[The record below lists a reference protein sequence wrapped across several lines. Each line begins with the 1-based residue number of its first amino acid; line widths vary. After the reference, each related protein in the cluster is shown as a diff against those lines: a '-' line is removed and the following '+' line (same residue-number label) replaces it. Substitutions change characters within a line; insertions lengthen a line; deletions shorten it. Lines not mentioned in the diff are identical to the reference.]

1 MANITFADSTGRYDG
16 RHLDTHPLGAT
27 ETSVI
32 YLAHELA
39 KRGHNVTVF
48 THCEAAIEH
57 EGVHWRPLG
66 STPPEGCDLFVAVQH
81 TELLGLVR
89 SARRQAIWILWQP
102 NHLENFHRIWRMWR
116 HRPVPVFASQY
127 QVRTYTPLLRRRAPD
142 VADDMRN
149 PEPPLSFDF
158 RTHPIRSL
166 RYAVRIGRLRRAL
179 RLGVAW
185 AALPH
190 PHPWLVIP
198 LGLPDEIRGLPPLT
212 DPPAPHAIFA
222 SNPVRNL
229 RRLVEIWATSILP
242 RVPNAILDVYG
253 IHDLGA
259 RDAWQAWE
267 GSLLPPGL
275 PPHAK
280 ASVRI
285 HQTAPR
291 HVLMEAMRASRLM
304 LYLGHEC
311 EAFCVSL
318 AEAQALGVPAVVAPV
333 GALPERVIDGVTGFQ
348 RADPQSFAA
357 AAVSLLTDNA
367 LWRRQHEACL
377 SERKGLTWS
386 EYADRFET
394 ALLGISRSREGGG
407 QPERLEPQ

>member
-1 MANITFADSTGRYDG
+1 MANIAFADSTGHYDG
-16 RHLDTHPLGAT
+16 RYLDTHPLGAT

-32 YLAHELA
+32 YLARELA
-39 KRGHNVTVF
+39 RRGHDVTVF
-48 THCEAAIEH
+48 TNCETAVQCG
-57 EGVHWRPLG
+57 GVYWRPLG
-66 STPPEGCDLFVAVQH
+66 SASSEGCDLFVAVQH

-89 SARRQAIWILWQP
+89 SARAQAIWILWQP
-102 NHLENFHRIWRMWR
+102 NHLEQLHRIWRMWW
-116 HRPVPVFASQY
+116 HRPVPFFGSQY
-127 QVRTYTPLLRRRAPD
+127 QVQTFVPSLKRRAPD

-149 PEPPLSFDF
+149 PEPPLPIDF
-158 RTHPIRSL
+158 RTHPLRSL
-166 RYAVRIGRLRRAL
+166 RYLVRIGRLRRVL
-179 RLGVAW
+179 RIGVASIV
-185 AALPH
+185 LPRPDSRLIIH
-190 PHPWLVIP
+190 

-212 DPPAPHAIFA
+212 APPAPHAIFA

-229 RRLVEIWATSILP
+229 RRLVEIWAASILP

-253 IHDLGA
+253 IHNLGA

-267 GSLLPPGL
+267 GTLLPPGL
-275 PPHAK
+275 APHAK
-280 ASVRI
+280 ASVRV

-291 HVLMEAMRASRLM
+291 HVLMQAMRASRVM

-311 EAFCVSL
+311 EAFCIAL

-348 RADPQSFAA
+348 RADPQAFAA
-357 AAVSLLTDNA
+357 AAVSLLTDDS

-377 SERKGLTWS
+377 SERKGLTWA

-394 ALLGISRSREGGG
+394 DLLGARSSEDSE
-407 QPERLEPQ
+407 QPARLELQ